1 MQKLTCLL
9 IFVSS
14 LAFGQNMTPELLWTL
29 GRVSPIGLTDDKM
42 YLLYKVT
49 TPNINEN
56 TFTTKN
62 YLYDIT
68 LGGLLEVPQVE
79 QWRTD
84 PHLSPDGKYKI
95 LTDRVKLDSV
105 TGADLYPELSK
116 SNALVYDGLQHRH
129 WDTWADGKYN
139 HIIIQRLDSTGA
151 KTDIMAGEPYHCP
164 TMPFGGSEDYTWT
177 PDGKGVVYVA
187 KKKSGTAYMNS
198 TNTDIYLYN
207 VGSGETKNLTADN
220 PGYDTHPVFSTTG
233 QLAWL
238 SMARDG
244 YEADKNDIKVLI
256 NGKEA
261 NLTAE
266 WDGTADGFIWGND
279 GKMIYFT
286 APVNG
291 TKQVFSIEV
300 PGRAGKAPEVVQIT
314 EGPWDVTTLVGQVGN
329 RLIAARTDMNRAAEI
344 YSIDLKDG
352 KMTKITKVN
361 DEIYKQIE
369 PSRVEA
375 RKIPTTDGKEMLAW
389 VIYPPDFDPS
399 KKYPTLLYTQGGP
412 QSALSQFYSFRWNF
426 QVMAAQGYIVVAP
439 NRRGMPGHGVEWNEQ
454 ISGDWGGQNMQDY
467 LSAIDHIAEEPY
479 VDKDRLGCVGASYG
493 GYSAFYLAGI
503 HEGRFKTF
511 IAHDGIFNLKS
522 MYGTTEEL
530 FFTNWDMGG
539 PYWDL
544 NNAVAQN
551 SYANFDPSSRVAQ
564 WDTPILIIQGGKDY
578 RVSDGQ
584 ALEAFTAAQQLGIKS
599 RLLYFPEE
607 NHWVLKPQNG
617 LVWQNEFFRW
627 LQETLK

>member
-1 MQKLTCLL
+1 MRKFACL
-9 IFVSS
+9 IFLVSS
-14 LAFGQNMTPELLWTL
+14 MAFGQNMTPELLWSL
-29 GRVSPIGLTDDKM
+29 GRVSPIGLTDDNM
-42 YLLYKVT
+42 YLLYKVS
-49 TPNINEN
+49 TPDMDGN
-56 TFTTKN
+56 TITSKN

-68 LGGLLEVPQVE
+68 LGGLLEVKETE

-84 PHLSPDGKYKI
+84 PKLSPDGKYKI
-95 LTDRVKLDSV
+95 LTEQVKLDSV
-105 TGADLYPELSK
+105 IGLDIYPELDK
-116 SNALVYDGLQHRH
+116 SNALIYDGLQHRH

-139 HIIIQRLDSTGA
+139 HIIIQRLDSTGK

-177 PDGKGVVYVA
+177 PDGKGVIYVA

-198 TNTDIYLYN
+198 TNTDLYRYD
-207 VGSGETKNLTADN
+207 VETGETKNLTADN
-220 PGYDTHPVFSTTG
+220 PGYDTHPVFSPAG

-244 YEADKNDIKVLI
+244 YEADKNDIKVVI
-256 NGKEA
+256 NDKVA

-314 EGPWDVTTLVGQVGN
+314 EGQWDVTSLVGQVGN
-329 RLIAARTDMNRAAEI
+329 RLIASRTDMNRAAEI

-352 KMTKITKVN
+352 KMTQITTVN
-361 DEIYKQIE
+361 DAAYKKIGK
-369 PSRVEA
+369 SKVEA
-375 RKIPTTDGKEMLAW
+375 RMIPTTDGKEMLAW
-389 VIYPPDFDPS
+389 VIYPPDFDAS
-399 KKYPTLLYTQGGP
+399 KKYPTLLYAQGGP
-412 QSALSQFYSFRWNF
+412 QSPLSQFYSFRWNF
-426 QVMAAQGYIVVAP
+426 QVMAAQGYIVIAP
-439 NRRGMPGHGVEWNEQ
+439 NRRGMQGHGVEWNEQ

-511 IAHDGIFNLKS
+511 IAHDGIFNLRS

-530 FFTNWDMGG
+530 FFTHWD
-539 PYWDL
+539 
-544 NNAVAQN
+544 
-551 SYANFDPSSRVAQ
+551 
-564 WDTPILIIQGGKDY
+564 
-578 RVSDGQ
+578 
-584 ALEAFTAAQQLGIKS
+584 
-599 RLLYFPEE
+599 
-607 NHWVLKPQNG
+607 
-617 LVWQNEFFRW
+617 
-627 LQETLK
+627 